1 MPDGRSFR
9 STAATV
15 LVYAVAMAYLEAAV
29 VVYLTLAL
37 GGQVGV
43 LFPLR
48 PAIET
53 GNLVAIEVG
62 REAATLVMI
71 AAAGMLAGRT
81 GLERLAWHR
90 RWPRPDRSDPYR
102 SASTTTRSPHVK
114 EMRASRPGFRL
125 TP

>member
-15 LVYAVAMAYLEAAV
+15 LVYAVAMAFLEAAV
-29 VVYLTLAL
+29 VVDLTLAL
-37 GGQVGV
+37 GG
-43 LFPLR
+43 
-48 PAIET
+48 
-53 GNLVAIEVG
+53 
-62 REAATLVMI
+62 
-71 AAAGMLAGRT
+71 
-81 GLERLAWHR
+81 HR
-90 RWPRPDRSDPYR
+90 RWPRPDRADPYR